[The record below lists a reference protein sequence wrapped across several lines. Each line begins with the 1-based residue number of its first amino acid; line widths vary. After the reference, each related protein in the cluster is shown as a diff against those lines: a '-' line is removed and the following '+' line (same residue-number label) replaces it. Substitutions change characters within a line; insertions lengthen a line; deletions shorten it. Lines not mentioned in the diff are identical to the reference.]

1 MQSTPTVWD
10 TVPQSPLEPPPEKK
24 VRMAEGVGD
33 DPAPQTGNTGGSG
46 SAGDVPVLTG
56 ADLLQDAAK
65 GILTAAVTK
74 QSVYAETPKRKPPA
88 QRTEGTPPLA

>member
-33 DPAPQTGNTGGSG
+33 DPAPKTGDVSGSG
-46 SAGDVPVLTG
+46 GAGSGPAPTG
-56 ADLLQDAAK
+56 DDPLQDAVK
-65 GILTAAVTK
+65 GILTAVVTK
-74 QSVYAETPKRKPPA
+74 
-88 QRTEGTPPLA
+88 